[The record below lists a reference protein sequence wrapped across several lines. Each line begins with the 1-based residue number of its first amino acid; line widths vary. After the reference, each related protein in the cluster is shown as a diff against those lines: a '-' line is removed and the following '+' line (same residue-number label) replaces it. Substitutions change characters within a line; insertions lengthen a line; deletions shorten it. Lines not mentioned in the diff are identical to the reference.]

1 MNASKSAQSK
11 FFAMLAAIVL
21 SIGLG
26 GVDYITGREWAIS
39 PLYLLPTCLAAWV
52 VGRRAGYAIG
62 ALCTAAWVVSDVL
75 NGATYIHPLI
85 PVWNGAMLFVFFL
98 VVVWLLT
105 QFQHSHQHLEQM
117 VDARTAALRA
127 EIEERKRLEQAKL
140 QSERLAVVG
149 SMAAR
154 VAHEI
159 RNPLGAISLN
169 LDSISEELK
178 VAVSTGHF
186 SGECQTL
193 LREMRAQIRRIH
205 QVLQDYL
212 RFGRMPS
219 AQRADLSLNE
229 LLQEKLK
236 FVQPL
241 LDEKGVELRLA
252 FDPDLGLV
260 HGDAEQLWEAF
271 LNLIRNA
278 IDAMNT
284 EGELTVSTKWSGP
297 DAVVSIID
305 AGRGMSEDEAARL
318 FKPFFTT
325 KSNGTGLGLAHTQQ
339 VVTEHGGKNSMQNRA
354 RKGQHVHGAI
364 ADDRARESNTGRN
377 FRRHGTQIL
386 PSPDAI
392 KQ

>member
-21 SIGLG
+21 SISLG

-39 PLYLLPTCLAAWV
+39 AFYLLPTCLAAWFV
-52 VGRRAGYAIG
+52 SRWAGYAIG
-62 ALCTAAWVVSDVL
+62 ALCTAAWVVSDIL

-85 PVWNGAMLFVFFL
+85 PIWNAAMLFVFFII
-98 VVVWLLT
+98 VVWLLT
-105 QFQHSHQHLEQM
+105 EFHHSHQHLEQM

-127 EIEERKRLEQAKL
+127 EMEERKRLEQAKL

-169 LDSISEELK
+169 LDLVGEELK
-178 VAVSTGHF
+178 VAGSAGHF
-186 SGECQTL
+186 PGEYQTL
-193 LREMRAQIRRIH
+193 LREAHGQILRIH

-219 AQRADLSLNE
+219 SQRADLSLNE

-236 FVQPL
+236 FIQPL
-241 LDEKGVELRLA
+241 LDEKGVELQLS
-252 FDPDLGLV
+252 FDPNLGSV

-278 IDAMNT
+278 IEAMNA
-284 EGELTVSTKWSGP
+284 GGRLTVGTRTTGP
-297 DAVVSIID
+297 NVVVSIID
-305 AGRGMSEDEAARL
+305 TGRGMTEDEAQRL
-318 FKPFFTT
+318 FVPFFTT
-325 KSNGTGLGLAHTQQ
+325 KATGTGLGLAHTQQ
-339 VVTEHGGKNSMQNRA
+339 VVIEHGGKIQCITA
-354 RKGQHVHGAI
+354 PGKGSTFTVQLPMI
-364 ADDRARESNTGRN
+364 AREKAPTRELSRTAMGKLFLRS
-377 FRRHGTQIL
+377 T
-386 PSPDAI
+386 
-392 KQ
+392 

>member
-1 MNASKSAQSK
+1 
-11 FFAMLAAIVL
+11 MLAFALGVL
-21 SIGLG
+21 
-26 GVDYITGREWAIS
+26 DYATGREWAIS
-39 PLYLLPTCLAAWV
+39 PFYLLPTCLVAWV
-52 VGRRAGYAIG
+52 VGRGAGYVIG
-62 ALCTAAWVVSDVL
+62 ALCTAAWFVSDVL
-75 NGATYIHPLI
+75 NGATYAHPLI
-85 PVWNGAMLFVFFL
+85 PVWNAAMLFVFFI

-105 QFQHSHQHLEQM
+105 EFQQSHEHLEQM

-127 EIEERKRLEQAKL
+127 EIDERKRLEQAKL
-140 QSERLAVVG
+140 QAERLAVVG

-169 LDSISEELK
+169 LDSINEELNP
-178 VAVSTGHF
+178 AGSTGHF
-186 SGECQTL
+186 SSEYQTL

-219 AQRADLSLNE
+219 SQQADLSVNE

-236 FVQPL
+236 FVQPWL
-241 LDEKGVELRLA
+241 YETDVELQLD
-252 FDPDLGLV
+252 FDQDLCPV

-278 IDAMNT
+278 IEAMNT
-284 EGELTVSTKWSGP
+284 GGRLTVSTKRSGP

-305 AGRGMSEDEAARL
+305 TGRGMSEDEAARL
-318 FKPFFTT
+318 FVPFFTT

-339 VVTEHGGKNSMQNRA
+339 VVTEHGGRIQCKTALGKGSTFTVQLPMVEPEKVIQEEISAGMA
-354 RKGQHVHGAI
+354 RKHVL
-364 ADDRARESNTGRN
+364 RPTR
-377 FRRHGTQIL
+377 
-386 PSPDAI
+386 
-392 KQ
+392 